1 MTSWM
6 LNFMVNL
13 PLKFPVG
20 IFLSVLFAM
29 NGHTDRTH
37 WQETVGIRTKIGYQF
52 IPMKGAVDDHI

>member
-1 MTSWM
+1 
-6 LNFMVNL
+6 MVNL